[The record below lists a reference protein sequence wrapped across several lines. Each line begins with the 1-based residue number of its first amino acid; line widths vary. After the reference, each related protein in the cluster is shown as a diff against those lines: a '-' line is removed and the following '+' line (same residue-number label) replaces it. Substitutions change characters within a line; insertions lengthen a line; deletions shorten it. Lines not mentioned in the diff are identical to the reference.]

1 MPGTE
6 RWVRFTIGVVL
17 TATGAY
23 LLYRLRFVLVTVA
36 LSAMLAYAVLPLVEL
51 VSRIRLAGRPIPRLT
66 GVTAVYVLLILLV
79 AIVVRLAAGAVSNDV
94 HRLAQHVPEYRDEVA
109 RALGDL
115 PGMLIDSFPDDLRQ
129 AVQDAFSRAGTL
141 LVDTLA
147 KLAGATA
154 KWLGL
159 AAELLLIPLLA
170 FYFLVDLPA
179 LKQELLQFV
188 PASWR
193 PRVLLSA
200 GRLDRILAAY
210 VRGQIVLMVVA
221 AVVVWAGLIAVE
233 MPFALILGLVAGGT
247 RIIPVV
253 GPFLG
258 TIPIVSL
265 AWLQSPTLGV
275 EVLVFL
281 VVVQLLESKVLLPA
295 VMGRQLDLRAATI
308 ILSLLLATALFGPVG
323 AFLAAPV
330 AAAIKEIM
338 TLAEGGFGERA

>member
-1 MPGTE
+1 MPSTD
-6 RWVRFTIGVVL
+6 RAIRFGMALVI
-17 TATGAY
+17 TAAAAY
-23 LLYRLRFVLVTVA
+23 LFYRLRFVLVTIA
-36 LSAMLAYAVLPLVEL
+36 FSAMLAYAILPLVDL
-51 VSRIRLAGRPIPRLT
+51 VSRIRLSGRPVPRLA
-66 GVTAVYVLLILLV
+66 GVIAVYLFL
-79 AIVVRLAAGAVSNDV
+79 IVVVVVIVRVAAGAVSNDV
-94 HRLAQHVPEYRDEVA
+94 HRLAERVPEYRVEIVQ
-109 RALGDL
+109 ALGDL
-115 PGMLIDSFPDDLRQ
+115 PTAFISNFPDDLRQ

-141 LVDTLA
+141 LVDA
-147 KLAGATA
+147 IARIAGAVA

-188 PASWR
+188 PPSLR
-193 PRVLLSA
+193 PRVLLTA

-221 AVVVWAGLIAVE
+221 AGVVWAGLIAVA
-233 MPFALILGLVAGGT
+233 MPFALFLALVAGVT
-247 RIIPVV
+247 RIIPVI

-258 TIPIVSL
+258 TIPIVGL
-265 AWLQSPTLGV
+265 ALLQGPDLGM

-281 VVVQLLESKVLLPA
+281 IVVQLLESKVLLPA

-308 ILSLLLATALFGPVG
+308 ILALLIGSALFGPVG
-323 AFLAAPV
+323 IFLAAPV

>member
-17 TATGAY
+17 TAAAAY

-36 LSAMLAYAVLPLVEL
+36 LSAMLAYAVLPVVEL
-51 VSRIRLAGRPIPRLT
+51 VSRLRVTGRPIPRLAA
-66 GVTAVYVLLILLV
+66 VTAVYLLLILLAV
-79 AIVVRLAAGAVSNDV
+79 VVVRSAAGAVANDV
-94 HRLAQHVPEYRDEVA
+94 HRLALRVPEYRDEVA

-147 KLAGATA
+147 KFAAATA

-179 LKQELLQFV
+179 LNQELLQFV
-188 PASWR
+188 PTSWR

-200 GRLDRILAAY
+200 NRLDRILAAY

-221 AVVVWAGLIAVE
+221 AVVVWAGLIAVQ
-233 MPFALILGLVAGGT
+233 MPFALILGLVAGVT

-258 TIPIVSL
+258 TIPIVTL
-265 AWLQSPTLGV
+265 ALLQSPTLGV

-281 VVVQLLESKVLLPA
+281 IVVQLLESKVLLPA

-308 ILSLLLATALFGPVG
+308 IVSLLIATALFGPVG

>member
-1 MPGTE
+1 MPATD
-6 RWVRFTIGVVL
+6 RVIRFGIVLVL
-17 TATGAY
+17 TAAAAY
-23 LLYRLRFVLVTVA
+23 LFFRLRFVLVTIA
-36 LSAMLAYAVLPLVEL
+36 LSAMLAYAILPLVEL
-51 VSRIRLAGRPIPRLT
+51 VSRLRLAGRPIPRLA
-66 GVTAVYVLLILLV
+66 GVIAVYVFLIVLV
-79 AIVVRLAAGAVSNDV
+79 VAVVRLAAGAVSNDV
-94 HRLAQHVPEYRDEVA
+94 HRLAERVPEYREEIA

-115 PGMLIDSFPDDLRQ
+115 PSAFISSFPDDLRQ

-141 LVDTLA
+141 LVDALA
-147 KLAGATA
+147 RIAGSIA

-188 PASWR
+188 PASVR
-193 PRVLLSA
+193 PRVLLTA

-210 VRGQIVLMVVA
+210 VRGQIILMVVA
-221 AVVVWAGLIAVE
+221 AVVVWAGLIAVA
-233 MPFALILGLVAGGT
+233 MPFALFLALVAGIT

-258 TIPIVSL
+258 TIPIVGL
-265 AWLQSPTLGV
+265 ALLQGPDLGM

-281 VVVQLLESKVLLPA
+281 IVVQLLESKVLLPA

-308 ILSLLLATALFGPVG
+308 IMALLIASALFGPVG
-323 AFLAAPV
+323 IFLAAPV

>member
-1 MPGTE
+1 MPATD
-6 RWVRFTIGVVL
+6 RVIRFGMFLVI
-17 TATGAY
+17 TAAAAY
-23 LLYRLRFVLVTVA
+23 LFYRLRFVLVTIA

-51 VSRIRLAGRPIPRLT
+51 VTRIRVSGRPIPRLA
-66 GVTAVYVLLILLV
+66 GVIAVYVFLIVLV
-79 AIVVRLAAGAVSNDV
+79 VVVVRVAAGAVSNDV
-94 HRLAQHVPEYRDEVA
+94 HRLAERVPEYRVEIA
-109 RALGDL
+109 QALGDL
-115 PGMLIDSFPDDLRQ
+115 PSAFISSFPDDLRQ

-147 KLAGATA
+147 RIAGAFA

-188 PASWR
+188 PASLR
-193 PRVLLSA
+193 PRVLLTA

-210 VRGQIVLMVVA
+210 VRGQIILMVVA
-221 AVVVWAGLIAVE
+221 AGVVWAGLIAVA
-233 MPFALILGLVAGGT
+233 MPFALFLALVAGVT

-258 TIPIVSL
+258 TIPIVGL
-265 AWLQSPTLGV
+265 ALLQGTDLGM

-308 ILSLLLATALFGPVG
+308 IMALLIASALFGPVG
-323 AFLAAPV
+323 IFLAAPV
-330 AAAIKEIM
+330 AAAVKEIM
-338 TLAEGGFGERA
+338 ALAEGGFGERA